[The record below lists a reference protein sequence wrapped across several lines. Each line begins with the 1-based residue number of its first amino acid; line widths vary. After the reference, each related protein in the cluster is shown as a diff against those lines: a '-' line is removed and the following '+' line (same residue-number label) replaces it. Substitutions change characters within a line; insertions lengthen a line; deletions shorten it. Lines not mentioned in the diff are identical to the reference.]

1 MIKKRIT
8 YLLSVIILTLSLPV
22 NVWAEGSTDPAPSTA
37 TQPSASS
44 TSPAPAPAPPAVEPA
59 PAAVTP
65 PSPSSQGPATPTG
78 DDASTYTY
86 NSTTGLWENPYYSWD
101 PNTHQTSPLTPQGYS
116 YNPTTGKWDTTQ
128 YVYDAPS
135 GKYVP
140 NVISSATNPQAAPV
154 KSSSED
160 GTSNLTST
168 GPNSTNTINNSSNN
182 NAFFN
187 LFYNAA
193 ISNAITLNA
202 ASGDA
207 TVANNTYGGSALT
220 GNALDVNNIIN
231 MLSSSFGLQNAAN
244 LLTFTK
250 NIDGNIVGDIVIDPG
265 QLGPSSIAVG
275 NSNTQNN
282 LTINADGNGAI
293 NNDINLGAASGN
305 ATVAN
310 NTHAGSAAS
319 GNADAVANVVNVLNS
334 AIAANRSFL
343 GVVNINGNLDGDI
356 LLPPNFLDQL
366 IASNAPHA
374 TVNISGNQT
383 NNSTVNSS
391 SNNSITNNVNL
402 AAASGAANV
411 DNNTN
416 AANASTGKASTNL
429 TIFNLTGKQVVAKD
443 SMLVF
448 VNVLGQWVGLI
459 MDAPSGTTA
468 AALGGNVSQN
478 NTTTNNLNANVK
490 NSSAINN
497 NLNVNSKSGD
507 ADVTNNT
514 NAGSASSGNATASAN
529 IANII
534 DSQLFSS
541 DWFGMLFINVLGYWH
556 GSFGV
561 NTDAGNVTPSL
572 PGVVATANSPGG
584 TSASVHASVFKF
596 IPRANQDV
604 KTAIMSD
611 FAQAQVSNGASDRV
625 AKLTAAATS
634 NSNHNNGGGG
644 GAGTI
649 KNAHQGDKNATNTWI
664 LPIAS
669 FSIVMLATG
678 ALGGSGEFS
687 DKLHARLLSY
697 KLRRI

>member
-8 YLLSVIILTLSLPV
+8 YLLSVAILTLSLPI
-22 NVWAEGSTDPAPSTA
+22 NVWAEGSVDPAPITSEP
-37 TQPSASS
+37 TQSS
-44 TSPAPAPAPPAVEPA
+44 PSPAPAPAPALEPA
-59 PAAVTP
+59 PAAAASTP
-65 PSPSSQGPATPTG
+65 APSSQGPASPTG
-78 DDASTYTY
+78 ADANTYTY
-86 NSTTGLWENPYYSWD
+86 NPSTGLWENPYYSWN
-101 PNTHQTSPLTPQGYS
+101 PATHQTSPLTPQNYS

-135 GKYVP
+135 GNYVP
-140 NVISSATNPQAAPV
+140 NVITSAANPQAAPF
-154 KSSSED
+154 SSSEQ
-160 GTSNLTST
+160 GTNSLTNS
-168 GPNSTNTINNSSNN
+168 GPNSINTINNSTNN

-193 ISNAITLNA
+193 ISNAITLSA

-250 NIDGNIVGDIVIDPG
+250 NIDGNVIGDIVLDPN
-265 QLGPSSIAVG
+265 QLGPSSVAVG

-282 LTINADGNGAI
+282 LTINADGNGTI
-293 NNDINLGAASGN
+293 NNDINLGAKSGN
-305 ATVAN
+305 AAVAN
-310 NTHAGSAAS
+310 NTHAGSATS

-374 TVNISGNQT
+374 TVNITGNQT
-383 NNSTVNSS
+383 NNFTVNSS
-391 SNNSITNNVNL
+391 NNDAITNNVKL

-411 DNNTN
+411 DNNTSAGN
-416 AANASTGKASTNL
+416 AATGSAGTNL

-459 MDAPSGTTA
+459 MDAPNGSTA
-468 AALGGNVSQN
+468 AALGGNVTQ
-478 NTTTNNLNANVK
+478 NTTTANNVNADIK
-490 NSSAINN
+490 NKSAINN
-497 NLNVNSKSGD
+497 NLNVKATSGD
-507 ADVTNNT
+507 ANVTNNT
-514 NAGSASSGNATASAN
+514 NAGNASSGNATASAN

-534 DSQLFSS
+534 DSELFSS
-541 DWFGMLFINVLGYWH
+541 DWFGMLFINVLGFWH

-561 NTDAGNVTPSL
+561 NTDAGNLPQGLPAVAAAAATTSQYPS
-572 PGVVATANSPGG
+572 AA
-584 TSASVHASVFKF
+584 HASVFKF
-596 IPRANQDV
+596 VPKANQDI

-611 FAQAQVSNGASDRV
+611 FTQAQAASGGTSNKV
-625 AKLTAAATS
+625 AKLTAAANS
-634 NSNHNNGGGG
+634 SNHNFGG
-644 GAGTI
+644 GAGATAPNNHHLNN
-649 KNAHQGDKNATNTWI
+649 KNARQNTWI

-669 FSIVMLATG
+669 FSVVMLATG

-687 DKLHARLLSY
+687 DKLHAKLLSR
-697 KLRRI
+697 KSGRL